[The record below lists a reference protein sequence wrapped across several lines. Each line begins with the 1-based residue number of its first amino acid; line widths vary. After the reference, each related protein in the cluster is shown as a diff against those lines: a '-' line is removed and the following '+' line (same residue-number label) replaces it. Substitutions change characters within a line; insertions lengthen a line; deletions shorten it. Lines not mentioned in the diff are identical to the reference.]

1 MSDDAVSLGLRVLV
15 VDDERICRDSLQTLL
30 VSCDHDVQSASDGDQ
45 ALDIAQT
52 FNPDVAIVD
61 WMLGP
66 AMDGLSVAESIHD
79 MRPSTRIVITSG
91 NTDLQREVPS
101 DAPYAYLMKPY
112 RLSEL
117 LALFG
122 DTAG

>member
-1 MSDDAVSLGLRVLV
+1 MKVLV

-30 VSCDHDVQSASDGDQ
+30 ASCDHDVQAASDGTQ

-52 FNPDVAIVD
+52 FHPDVAMVD
-61 WMLGP
+61 WMLGT
-66 AMDGLSVAESIHD
+66 AMDGLSVADSIHD

-91 NTDLQREVPS
+91 NTDIQREVPS